1 MSISLYARGCLVGAL
16 LFVLILAGCS
26 APAQAANL
34 GWQPNRTWVFVASSV
49 QFQDKEMFDSFP
61 AENRRDDRLVQFF
74 RGRGVPTSHIVY
86 CKDKAA
92 TLRTIQTSFKSL
104 LQKAAPGDT
113 LFFCYQGHGYPS
125 EDKSKPDTLFATYDT
140 DGEKVMGWSVKSI
153 AATIDRYFKG
163 QRAILSADCC
173 YSGSL
178 ADSIKNK
185 RGLIQYAALTSSSA
199 REVSTGHWTFS
210 QCLLDAL
217 NGEPFVDANADGAIT
232 LGELATHAHD
242 DMAIA
247 EEQHA
252 TFALAGGFPNG
263 LVLASAKPQ
272 PRAPIGQRVKAKQD
286 GVWYAARIVAAKSG
300 QWLVSYIGYD
310 EDAEWFDAADSNEIR
325 LITAQPAKS
334 RFAVGAAVE
343 VNWKGDWYDAKV
355 LKTDNGVYFIHY
367 IEDDSSW
374 DEWVSSKRIRARRP

>member
-1 MSISLYARGCLVGAL
+1 MSISLRARGCLFGAL
-16 LFVLILAGCS
+16 LFVLMLAG
-26 APAQAANL
+26 APTPAQAANL

-49 QFQDKEMFDSFP
+49 KFQEKKMFDSFP
-61 AENRRDDRLVQFF
+61 TENRRDDRLVQFF
-74 RGRGVPTSHIVY
+74 RGRGVPANHIVY

-92 TLRTIQTSFKSL
+92 TLRAIQTSFKSL

-113 LFFCYQGHGYPS
+113 LFFYYQGHGYPN

-140 DGEKVMGWSVKSI
+140 DGETVEGWSVKSI
-153 AATIDRYFKG
+153 SAAIDRDFKG

-173 YSGSL
+173 YSGAL

-185 RGLIQYAALTSSSA
+185 RGRVQYAALTSSSA
-199 REVSTGHWTFS
+199 REASTGHWTFS

-217 NGEPFVDANADGAIT
+217 NGEAFVDANADGAIT

-252 TFALAGGFPNG
+252 TFALSGGFPG
-263 LVLASAKPQ
+263 SLVLASAKQQ
-272 PRAPIGQRVKAKQD
+272 PRPPIGQRVKAKQD
-286 GVWYAARIVAAKSG
+286 GTWYAARIVAAKSG
-300 QWLVSYIGYD
+300 RLLVSYIGYD
-310 EDAEWFDAADSNEIR
+310 EDAEWFDANDSSQIR
-325 LITAQPAKS
+325 LLTAQPVKPK
-334 RFAVGAAVE
+334 FAVGAAVE
-343 VNWKGDWYDAKV
+343 VKWKGAWYDAKV
-355 LKTDNGVYFIHY
+355 LKVDKGVYFIHY

-374 DEWVSSKRIRARRP
+374 DEWVSTKRIRSPRP